1 MNNSERK
8 EKLETRILSS
18 RGRSLLDHELLERNL
33 SAYTE
38 GREVAKR
45 LMELFIPIP
54 ITWQTYGQ

>member
-18 RGRSLLDHELLERNL
+18 RGRSLLDHELLERTL
-33 SAYTE
+33 SGYAE

-45 LMELFIPIP
+45 LMELFSSLRKDN
-54 ITWQTYGQ
+54 